1 MKRFEDIRSVFA
13 RFHRGELS
21 RAELVAAIALWQVS
35 GAPRV

>member
-21 RAELVAAIALWQVS
+21 RTELVAAIALWQVS